1 MKERERERER
11 NKGRYFQIDT
21 VVNTEGRGG
30 VPNYKY
36 ANSTVFIQRQR
47 KNYQTRPH
55 LTISFPPPFWYSTTI
70 TPFSSLPSNPQENYR
85 GKGIWVF
92 SVVTP
97 TCVRRE
103 KEWGEEEWS

>member
-55 LTISFPPPFWYSTTI
+55 QLLYHSHLHFGTV
-70 TPFSSLPSNPQENYR
+70 LPSLHFLAFQA
-85 GKGIWVF
+85 
-92 SVVTP
+92 TP
-97 TCVRRE
+97 KKIIEE
-103 KEWGEEEWS
+103 KASGFFQLSL